1 MANSSLHFR
10 ILNIFLYNNI
20 RYLYYV
26 LFIFVLSSLVCD
38 YQINAIDET
47 NTNDMFPISLSEKL
61 NQNNDSR
68 IINYP
73 NSNITNLT
81 NNNEDSIYGQI
92 EAFEHYVYVVWQESV
107 TKSLPEHNYDI
118 FFIKSE
124 DKGKTFSMPIN
135 LSNNTEFSERPQ
147 IAVSKNGIFIIWAD
161 EINMNNKEIMF
172 TKSLDNGTTFSK
184 AINISNT
191 LKNSNRPEISA
202 YNENVYIVW
211 QDTQQNNTN
220 SSIMFKNSI
229 DGGNTFNNLIELMNK
244 TDDSFPKISSY
255 GNYVYIVWNNE
266 NKENGGLFFV
276 RSSNQGDNFE
286 KAIKIEY
293 INSGESQIA
302 VSENKVLVVWGG
314 LDSKNIHNIYFVK
327 SNDNGSTFTGSKTIS
342 EKITGSNNT
351 SDYNQLTKII
361 KNPLNVEVNNYNLSY
376 IVWQD
381 TISQQN
387 QDILL
392 TLSNQTDNDY
402 TKILN
407 LSNNI
412 GVSECPSIAISGN
425 NVYVLWEDFISG
437 NHEIF
442 FTNIYIQT

>member
-1 MANSSLHFR
+1 MTNSSNFR
-10 ILNIFLYNNI
+10 IPNIIINDNI
-20 RYLYYV
+20 LTYLKYI
-26 LFIFVLSSLVCD
+26 LFIFILNSLI
-38 YQINAIDET
+38 YHQEINAIDESFFV
-47 NTNDMFPISLSEKL
+47 NNFFEKL
-61 NQNNDSR
+61 KYDNNSLLIDF
-68 IINYP
+68 P

-81 NNNEDSIYGQI
+81 NNKEDSIYAQI
-92 EAFEHYVYVVWQESV
+92 GAFENNVYVVWQESV
-107 TKSLPEHNYDI
+107 SKNLPEHNYDI

-124 DKGKTFSMPIN
+124 DKGKTFSMPIS

-161 EINMNNKEIMF
+161 EIDKNNKEIMF
-172 TKSLDNGTTFSK
+172 TKSLDNGATFSK
-184 AINISNT
+184 VINISNT
-191 LKNSNRPEISA
+191 LKNSNRQEISA
-202 YNENVYIVW
+202 YNKNVYVVW

-220 SSIMFKNSI
+220 SSIMFKSSI
-229 DGGNTFNNLIELMNK
+229 DGGNTFNNSIELMNN

-266 NKENGGLFFV
+266 NKENSGLFFV

-293 INSGESQIA
+293 TNSGESQIA
-302 VSENKVLVVWGG
+302 VNENKVLVVWGG
-314 LDSKNIHNIYFVK
+314 LDSKNIHNIYFVN
-327 SNDNGSTFTGSKTIS
+327 SNDNGSTFTGLKTIS
-342 EKITGSNNT
+342 ENITGPSNT
-351 SDYNQLTKII
+351 SDYNQLTKIV

-425 NVYVLWEDFISG
+425 NVYVIWEDFISG

-442 FTNIYIQT
+442 FANIYIQT

>member
-1 MANSSLHFR
+1 MTSSSNFR
-10 ILNIFLYNNI
+10 IPNIIINDNILTYLNYI
-20 RYLYYV
+20 
-26 LFIFVLSSLVCD
+26 LFIFILNSLI
-38 YQINAIDET
+38 YHQEINAIDESFFVNSFFGKLKYDN
-47 NTNDMFPISLSEKL
+47 NTV
-61 NQNNDSR
+61 
-68 IINYP
+68 IIDFP

-81 NNNEDSIYGQI
+81 NNKEDSIYAQI
-92 EAFEHYVYVVWQESV
+92 GAFENNVYVVWQESV
-107 TKSLPEHNYDI
+107 SKNLPEHNYDI

-220 SSIMFKNSI
+220 SSILFKNSI
-229 DGGNTFNNLIELMNK
+229 DGGNTFNNSIELMNK

-293 INSGESQIA
+293 SDSGESQIA

-392 TLSNQTDNDY
+392 TLSNQTNNDY

>member
-1 MANSSLHFR
+1 MTSSSNFR
-10 ILNIFLYNNI
+10 IPNIIINDNILTYLNYI
-20 RYLYYV
+20 
-26 LFIFVLSSLVCD
+26 LFIFILNSLI
-38 YQINAIDET
+38 YHQEINAIDESFFVNSFFGKLKYDN
-47 NTNDMFPISLSEKL
+47 NTV
-61 NQNNDSR
+61 
-68 IINYP
+68 IIDFP

-81 NNNEDSIYGQI
+81 NNKEDSIYAQI
-92 EAFEHYVYVVWQESV
+92 GAFENNVYVVWQESV
-107 TKSLPEHNYDI
+107 SKNLPEHNYDI

-220 SSIMFKNSI
+220 SSIMFKSSI
-229 DGGNTFNNLIELMNK
+229 DGGNTFNNSIELMNK

-293 INSGESQIA
+293 SDSGESQIA

-425 NVYVLWEDFISG
+425 NVYVIWEDFTSG

-442 FTNIYIQT
+442 FTNIYLYSNVN